1 MQPEFKNQLAWEQA
15 EILMQPILIRVIDNL
30 RQSLETSEWNG
41 TYQEI
46 QQPYPGHQ
54 LLLTKDG
61 NAVTIDIWQLC
72 FKVCFLNYQEDF
84 PYSYIDIDT
93 SLIAEDGEVNWLNI
107 ENKTKQIIENMF
119 TNLS

>member
-1 MQPEFKNQLAWEQA
+1 MSPKFKNQLAWEQA

-30 RQSLETSEWNG
+30 RQSLETCQCPG

-46 QQPYPGHQ
+46 QEPYPGHQ
-54 LLLTKDG
+54 LLLTKDE
-61 NAVTIDIWQLC
+61 NVITIDIWQLC
-72 FKVCFLNYQEDF
+72 FQVCFLNYQEELIDN
-84 PYSYIDIDT
+84 YIDIDT

-107 ENKTKQIIENMF
+107 ENKTKQIIQNMF